1 MVDAG
6 RGRRLEHHAVH
17 LRRDRPDIGNFAEGR
32 RRIAR
37 IEKAL
42 QELEPRRPAGDLR
55 RHKPELATRMRM
67 ALRSPVTISVSFKP
81 FEGSG
86 TDR

>member
-1 MVDAG
+1 M
-6 RGRRLEHHAVH
+6 
-17 LRRDRPDIGNFAEGR
+17 
-32 RRIAR
+32 AR